1 MDAAASDDTPQGNSP
16 EAPSFPVGKGE
27 WQNESSNH
35 TVAASSPNSH
45 EDEYEVKTGE
55 ESTDTSISA
64 KSGEMRDF
72 GEKARENK
80 ADDRENDN
88 MTQRGN
94 AGESGG
100 EITHPLAT
108 SQGPSHEPEPRL
120 EANMR
125 RLEEL
130 KQESIRRKMEAAK
143 KDEALSYPASAS
155 GQGGMPEASEDAL
168 LSRCCEELS
177 KRSQDITSFKL
188 ADLTRAAGSPIAIE
202 RCKAWLMNRASPQQ
216 DHHRD
221 CGSCSV
227 ALKGDR
233 SAIKCDPC
241 CYLRPEDSGDVPA

>member
-1 MDAAASDDTPQGNSP
+1 MGR
-16 EAPSFPVGKGE
+16 G
-27 WQNESSNH
+27 QNESSNH
-35 TVAASSPNSH
+35 AVAASSPNSH
-45 EDEYEVKTGE
+45 DDECEVKTGE
-55 ESTDTSISA
+55 ESTDASISA

-80 ADDRENDN
+80 ANDRENDN

-94 AGESGG
+94 AGENSG
-100 EITHPLAT
+100 EISHPPEP

-120 EANMR
+120 EANIR

-130 KQESIRRKMEAAK
+130 KQESIRRKMEATK

-155 GQGGMPEASEDAL
+155 GQGGMPEGSEDAL

-188 ADLTRAAGSPIAIE
+188 ADLTRAAGIPIAIE
-202 RCKAWLMNRASPQQ
+202 RCKAWLMNRASTQQ
-216 DHHRD
+216 HHHRD

-233 SAIKCDPC
+233 SAIKCNPC
-241 CYLRPEDSGDVPA
+241 CYLKHDEHIEGEE